1 MKRKDR
7 THADEVARISR
18 ILQQLIEIDGRS
30 QRTLEP
36 LLGLGSSGLSKV
48 LNGVVRLQMDH
59 VLRILDVL
67 EIPPGQFFAEVFP
80 SRGKKHAALLKLR
93 EINGAPE
100 EEDSPEF
107 DARVGRAL
115 LRILQ
120 DQLQQETARTPEAHV
135 EDLRRSSSSG
145 S

>member
-1 MKRKDR
+1 MDPKDQ
-7 THADEVARISR
+7 TQDERIR
-18 ILQQLIEIDGRS
+18 RATRFLQQLIEIDGRS

-48 LNGVVRLQMDH
+48 LNGVVRLQLSH

-80 SRGKKHAALLKLR
+80 VRGRKHPALVRLGA
-93 EINGAPE
+93 INGESEE

-107 DARVGRAL
+107 DSRVGRAL
-115 LRILQ
+115 LRLLA
-120 DQLQQETARTPEAHV
+120 DQLQQGT
-135 EDLRRSSSSG
+135 
-145 S
+145 

>member
-1 MKRKDR
+1 MRRKIQTQEEQIDR
-7 THADEVARISR
+7 TTRS
-18 ILQQLIEIDGRS
+18 LQHLIEIDGRS

-48 LNGVVRLQMDH
+48 LHGVVRLQMDH

-80 SRGKKHAALLKLR
+80 ARGKTHPSLVKLR
-93 EINGAPE
+93 EINGEPE

-115 LRILQ
+115 LRLLA
-120 DQLQQETARTPEAHV
+120 DQLRQE
-135 EDLRRSSSSG
+135 G
-145 S
+145 

>member
-1 MKRKDR
+1 MDPEDQ
-7 THADEVARISR
+7 TQDERIR
-18 ILQQLIEIDGRS
+18 RATRFLQQLIEIDGRS

-48 LNGVVRLQMDH
+48 LNGVVRLQLSH

-80 SRGKKHAALLKLR
+80 VRGKKHPSLKKLG
-93 EINGAPE
+93 EINGPADE

-107 DARVGRAL
+107 DARIGRAL
-115 LRILQ
+115 LRLLA
-120 DQLQQETARTPEAHV
+120 DQLRQEN
-135 EDLRRSSSSG
+135 
-145 S
+145 

>member
-1 MKRKDR
+1 MSRQDQ
-7 THADEVARISR
+7 THDEQVRRATRH
-18 ILQQLIEIDGRS
+18 LQQLVEIDGRS

-48 LNGVVRLQMDH
+48 LNGGVRLQMGH

-80 SRGKKHAALLKLR
+80 LRGKTHPSILKLR

-107 DARVGRAL
+107 DARIGRAL
-115 LRILQ
+115 LRLLAELLQ
-120 DQLQQETARTPEAHV
+120 KEP
-135 EDLRRSSSSG
+135 
-145 S
+145 